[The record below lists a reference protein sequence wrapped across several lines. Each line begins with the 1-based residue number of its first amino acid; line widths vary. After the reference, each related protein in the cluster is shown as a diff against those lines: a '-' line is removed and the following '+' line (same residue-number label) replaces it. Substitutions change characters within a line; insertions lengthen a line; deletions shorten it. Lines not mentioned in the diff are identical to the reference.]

1 LGTELS
7 ILRFPDRL
15 DRLPDRPRTRPVSRE
30 RNGIALREIE
40 LTPEPYREQD
50 EHQSF
55 CIQDYRCLELDPI
68 NPAPARYAITA
79 YTSASQV
86 STRTFERGTRLSVS
100 V

>member
-40 LTPEPYREQD
+40 LAPEPYRGQD
-50 EHQSF
+50 EDYSF
-55 CIQDYRCLELDPI
+55 RVQDYRCLELDPI

-79 YTSASQV
+79 YESASKV
-86 STRTFERGTRLSVS
+86 SAEAFDRGTRLSVS